1 MNPTLSGLY
10 DAKVRKLEEQKELCK
25 KMNDILTG
33 PGGLNEDSK
42 VARKNTLAAIAVS
55 QQPGKFEY
63 HKSSAE
69 VKELE
74 ETKVLNKLARAV
86 EKVGREL
93 EQIDTEIHSATP
105 KKTTPEEPSLGSLSS
120 WFDMYGRPEG
130 INAKDMISTF
140 EPAGKIFGGTAH
152 HRSFKSQTSALKKGR
167 ITR

>member
-1 MNPTLSGLY
+1 MRIVKQP
-10 DAKVRKLEEQKELCK
+10 V
-25 KMNDILTG
+25 
-33 PGGLNEDSK
+33 
-42 VARKNTLAAIAVS
+42 NTLAAIAVS

-167 ITR
+167 ITRQSNKRDDIVFFVYDLMTFFYQITILIYNFTKMQ